1 MVAILL
7 ALEGVERKKPN
18 KVGSESSSAL
28 TSLKKNMH
36 SETRQDIL
44 VEMAQTVYRITKAGV
59 NVKFT
64 YRYRQK

>member
-28 TSLKKNMH
+28 TSLKK
-36 SETRQDIL
+36 TCIQKQDKTFWWKWLKLCIEL
-44 VEMAQTVYRITKAGV
+44 PKQE
-59 NVKFT
+59 
-64 YRYRQK
+64 